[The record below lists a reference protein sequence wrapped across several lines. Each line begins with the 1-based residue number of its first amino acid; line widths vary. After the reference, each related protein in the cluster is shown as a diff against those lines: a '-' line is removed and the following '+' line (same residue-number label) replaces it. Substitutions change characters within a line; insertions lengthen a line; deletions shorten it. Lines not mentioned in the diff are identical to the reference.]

1 MVCSVDL
8 RQLDWNIYA
17 FLVCAENLSLGAE

>member
-8 RQLDWNIYA
+8 RQLDWSVYA
-17 FLVCAENLSLGAE
+17 FLVCAENLGLGTE